1 MRRDAR
7 PPCDTTTRVREPH
20 ARGRTASGVWSPD
33 TAPAPR
39 QQRRMW
45 RAIIRTVVARR
56 SRTRRARLRRLRPHT
71 RAFRKQRA
79 VSQGLLRRAPGWRK
93 RRPGQST
100 RACLLAAMCAAVAG
114 VRAARAASH
123 AGRRGAGGSS
133 FLEGATWQH
142 EPQARASGSCPE
154 ASWQVIQAGRRGQRL
169 LLGAAGACAQPAVRG
184 ANAADAQRRCRACRR
199 RRARWT
205 ANHAAIAM
213 ACCACQTACHCWR
226 GFRAMLW

>member
-1 MRRDAR
+1 VLRCVCQDGGGVPGGERAAAVCTGGGRRCCQ
-7 PPCDTTTRVREPH
+7 PPYHRGASSRAPQQAGVTR
-20 ARGRTASGVWSPD
+20 
-33 TAPAPR
+33 
-39 QQRRMW
+39 
-45 RAIIRTVVARR
+45 
-56 SRTRRARLRRLRPHT
+56 
-71 RAFRKQRA
+71 
-79 VSQGLLRRAPGWRK
+79 LLRREH
-93 RRPGQST
+93 RPGQST

-184 ANAADAQRRCRACRR
+184 AHAADAQRRCRACRR